1 MRPSAPLRGRR
12 SEPCARLRSPARL
25 PWRRSL
31 AKRAR
36 FGNSRRRRCGK
47 PWLQSSPFSLLRL
60 GQACPGHPR
69 LRLFL
74 PKTWMPGTR
83 PVLGPAEPDPSA
95 GHLKQAELLAGK
107 DGRGEQVGAKLD
119 RLFIEAEALG
129 GDLESPPDHPGIG
142 PLTHHAFAPFC
153 VVELTAARR
162 AHQRQNA
169 VGAVRAV

>member
-12 SEPCARLRSPARL
+12 SEPCARLCSPARL

-47 PWLQSSPFSLLRL
+47 PWLASSP
-60 GQACPGHPR
+60 
-69 LRLFL
+69 
-74 PKTWMPGTR
+74 TTNVVMPGLVPGIHEFLRKYTKR
-83 PVLGPAEPDPSA
+83 GWPDSPAMTKNEEWAVVVPD
-95 GHLKQAELLAGK
+95 GRLKQAELLAGK

-129 GDLESPPDHPGIG
+129 GDLESPPNHPGIR
-142 PLTHHAFAPFC
+142 PLTNHA
-153 VVELTAARR
+153 
-162 AHQRQNA
+162 
-169 VGAVRAV
+169 